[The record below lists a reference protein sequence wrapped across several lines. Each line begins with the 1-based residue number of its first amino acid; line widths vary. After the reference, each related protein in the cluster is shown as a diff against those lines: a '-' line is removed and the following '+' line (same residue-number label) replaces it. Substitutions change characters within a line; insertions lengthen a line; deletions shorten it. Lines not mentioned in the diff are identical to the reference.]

1 MRLVAYPTLVQMS
14 VPSSTY
20 HVHASG
26 EKAFTIN
33 IDVSETAIPR
43 SRRSIRPRRRGIPE
57 HGP

>member
-1 MRLVAYPTLVQMS
+1 MRLVAYPTLVQMN

-33 IDVSETAIPR
+33 IDVSDTAIPA
-43 SRRSIRPRRRGIPE
+43 ITPV
-57 HGP
+57 